1 MDPADLRVI
10 IPVGGEAKRLK
21 PITAEVSK
29 AVIRIFNRPLVE
41 FAMAELALQGVKNFI
56 FGVRGYYNYRG
67 LFAYFGEGDGFSARY
82 GISPRVHIKYQ
93 PRIEDVGSADSARI
107 NMDYYEINGHV
118 MVVQGD
124 NPFELELSDLL
135 AFHEKKQGIMTIVL
149 TYVDDVERYGV
160 ADLGSDQQIRAFV
173 EKPKREEA
181 PSRLANTGIYLLSP
195 KIRELFNHPSIQRMI
210 QEQGRL
216 DFGMDLI
223 PFLVREGYAVY
234 GYVLEGV
241 WYDVGTPR
249 TYLDTMQRVLKSAS
263 NLLYFVE
270 PLQFRRSSST
280 SRKFFYYG
288 EPPLELSDSGKA
300 WIQGQ
305 SPESIRRKDQILDK
319 VHDGKVKLEGHVLIG
334 RHCQIGDGTIIRD
347 SCIDNFCIIGK
358 DVTIERSAVM
368 DRVLIGDGTTIQDSI
383 ICRHVNLKSSKSQ
396 PTWIMGLTVIGD
408 DAVVGNGCIMT
419 SAKVFPHKVVAE
431 GQKIANQTIE

>member
-124 NPFELELSDLL
+124 NPFELELADLL

-305 SPESIRRKDQILDK
+305 SPESIRRKDQILAK
-319 VHDGKVKLEGHVLIG
+319 VRDCKVKLEGHVLIG